1 MSIIRNVL
9 IFISFSIGVLVSAQ
23 EILPIQIYPPD
34 VYKAE
39 TQNWSITQSD
49 DDYIYVANNIG
60 LLEFNGAKW
69 KLYETPNQ
77 TILRSVKAVGDIIYT
92 GCYMEFGYWERNSF
106 NQLTYT
112 SLSKDL
118 PSPMI
123 EDEQVWNIIALD
135 KFIVF
140 QSLDRLYSYDT
151 NSKEFKIISSE
162 TTLTKMVE
170 VNNTIYYQ
178 KLNQGIFKIENGKE
192 TLFSDD
198 DILKSN
204 RIINIFNIDGKF
216 IIQTNQK
223 GFFVFDNGQLSKWNI
238 PANDIIS
245 NFTVYSSVR
254 LEDGSFAIGTI
265 SNGIINLNKEGN
277 ISYALSQNNGLS
289 NNTVLSVFEDKNDNI
304 WLGLDNGINCINSSS
319 PFRVYDDKKG
329 QLGAVHAAKVYND
342 KLYLGTNQ
350 GLFVKP
356 LNSLEEFKLVDGT
369 KGQVWCLEVYDNT
382 LFCGHDLG
390 TFVISKNGIQQ
401 ISDIEGTW
409 RIKQVPNNEDLLLK
423 GSYAGLSVLQKVN
436 NEWQFRNKIDGFDI
450 SSKFFELLD
459 SSQVFVSHEYKG
471 VFKLDLN
478 DDYTKVLKVKK
489 ESSVKKGLHSSLIKY
504 NSNVLY
510 AYSQGIYSYD
520 VSSNS
525 FQKDTI
531 LSKVYH
537 AETYV
542 SGKLVNTPGKLWS
555 FSKRNV
561 NYISPGLLSDSPQI
575 NRIPLPSDLRES
587 LTGYENI
594 IPIDNQEY
602 LIGTSS
608 GYIIVDLSKMRN
620 QSYRI
625 EINSISNYAL
635 DSDRKMI
642 EPSAKKEFHNKNNN
656 FAFTYSIAEFD
667 KYLES
672 EYQYKL
678 DGNYNKWSSW
688 SSSPSELFKNLPF
701 GDYTFYVRGRVGN
714 QMTDNVAE
722 YSFTIDKPWYLSNLM
737 VFLYVLSVM
746 AFSIIMHNV
755 YKRNYKKQKEKLIIE
770 AERELELKE
779 LENEQQLML
788 LRNEQLKQ
796 DIDNKNRELAIS
808 TMSLIK
814 KNEFLNNIKEELKSV
829 NKTEGL
835 NPVIKIID
843 KNLNN
848 TDDWKFFEEAF
859 NNADKDFLKKVKAKH
874 PSLTPNDL
882 KLCAYLR
889 LNLSSKEIAPLLNIS
904 SRSVEV
910 KRYRLRK
917 KMELPHESSLT
928 NYILEI

>member
-1 MSIIRNVL
+1 MSISRSVIIFLFFVL
-9 IFISFSIGVLVSAQ
+9 HGLVSAQ
-23 EILPIQIYPPD
+23 EILPIQIYPSD
-34 VYKAE
+34 IYKAE
-39 TQNWSITQSD
+39 TQNWSISQSD
-49 DDYIYVANNIG
+49 NDYIYVANNIG
-60 LLEFNGAKW
+60 LLEFNGAEW

-77 TILRSVKAVGDIIYT
+77 TILRSVKAVGDRIYT
-92 GCYMEFGYWERNSF
+92 GCYMEFGYWERNNF

-118 PSPMI
+118 QSPMI

-192 TLFSDD
+192 TLFSDN

-245 NFTVYSSVR
+245 NLTIYSSVR

-277 ISYALSQNNGLS
+277 ISYALNQNNGLS

-319 PFRVYDDKKG
+319 PFRVYNDKKG

-390 TFVISKNGIQQ
+390 TFVISENGIQQ

-409 RIKQVPNNEDLLLK
+409 RIKQVPNNENLLLK

-561 NYISPGLLSDSPQI
+561 NYISPGLLSDTPQI

-625 EINSISNYAL
+625 KINSISNYAL
-635 DSDRKMI
+635 DSDSKMI
-642 EPSAKKEFHNKNNN
+642 EPSVKKEFHNKNNN

-779 LENEQQLML
+779 LENEQQLMS

-829 NKTEGL
+829 NETEGL

>member
-9 IFISFSIGVLVSAQ
+9 IFISFSIGVLASAQ

-49 DDYIYVANNIG
+49 NDYIYVANNIG
-60 LLEFNGAKW
+60 LLEFNGAEW

-77 TILRSVKAVGDIIYT
+77 TILRSVKAVGDKIYT

-135 KFIVF
+135 KFIIF

-178 KLNQGIFKIENGKE
+178 KLDQGIFKIENGKE

-204 RIINIFNIDGKF
+204 RIINIFNIDGQF

-223 GFFVFDNGQLSKWNI
+223 GFFVYDNDQLSKWNI

-245 NFTVYSSVR
+245 NLTVYSSVR

-277 ISYALSQNNGLS
+277 ISYALNQNNGLS

-329 QLGAVHAAKVYND
+329 QLGAVHAAKVYDD

-390 TFVISKNGIQQ
+390 TFVINETGIQE
-401 ISDIEGTW
+401 ISDIDGTW

-471 VFKLDLN
+471 VFKLDIN

-504 NSNVLY
+504 NSDVLY

-531 LSKVYH
+531 LSKVYNT
-537 AETYV
+537 ETYV
-542 SGKLVNTPGKLWS
+542 SGKLVNTPNKLWS

-561 NYISPGLLSDSPQI
+561 NYISPGLLSDTPQI
-575 NRIPLPSDLRES
+575 NRIPLSSELRES

-635 DSDRKMI
+635 DSESKMI
-642 EPSAKKEFHNKNNN
+642 EPTTKSEFHNKNNN
-656 FAFTYSIAEFD
+656 FGFTYSIAEFD
-667 KYLES
+667 KFLES
-672 EYQYKL
+672 EYQYRL

-722 YSFTIDKPWYLSNLM
+722 YSFTIDKPWYLSNFM
-737 VFLYVLSVM
+737 VFLYVLSIM
-746 AFSIIMHNV
+746 TFSIIMHNV

-779 LENEQQLML
+779 LENEQQLMS

-829 NKTEGL
+829 NETEGL